1 MKNIKKYPAKAPDS
15 LYFKLAKEPSTS
27 APDFGMILKN
37 IYEGK
42 IGNKIIIARKMN
54 KIILSMAIGFKENNM

>member
-1 MKNIKKYPAKAPDS
+1 
-15 LYFKLAKEPSTS
+15 
-27 APDFGMILKN
+27 MILKN